1 MKNQLNVL
9 SLSEQ
14 VYQYLRRQMN
24 LGIFLPG
31 STINM
36 GELSEQL
43 GISKT
48 PLRDALILL
57 EAEGFVTILPR
68 RGVKVNTLTLL
79 DVKNSYN
86 AIGIIE
92 SSIIMDFF
100 DRLNPSH
107 FLRFEELNE
116 KMICD
121 INKEDFKDLF
131 KTNLKFHDIY
141 IDLSDNTFLK
151 KFMIPIKQ
159 RLYDFP
165 RQNFIKEWELQNCR
179 EHTQL
184 IKLLKQGNL
193 KKAAE
198 ILKQKHWSF
207 EYQKSFIEQF
217 HNMGIRN

>member
-1 MKNQLNVL
+1 
-9 SLSEQ
+9 
-14 VYQYLRRQMN
+14 MN
-24 LGIFLPG
+24 LGLFLPG

-79 DVKNSYN
+79 DIKNSYN

-116 KMICD
+116 KMISD

-179 EHTQL
+179 EHAQL
-184 IKLLKQGNL
+184 IKFLKQGNL

-198 ILKQKHWSF
+198 ILRQKHWSF

-217 HNMGIRN
+217 HNMEIRN